1 MSQYNT
7 LMGIR
12 KLISK
17 FSGNENMQVRDAMI
31 HRDNLVTLS
40 PSDTVKTAMQK
51 MVKHNVG
58 SVIVTQI
65 NNKAIGIVTTTDI
78 MVEFLKSETSGF
90 ETTLNKIMSTNL
102 IIIDEFDPLNKAIE
116 QLQESNIHHL
126 LVTTDGGNLVGIIS
140 SFDIVRERS
149 LDIKAYPW
157 TRK

>member
-17 FSGNENMQVRDAMI
+17 SSGNENMQVRDAMI

-102 IIIDEFDPLNKAIE
+102 IIIKDFVTLNKAIE
-116 QLQESNIHHL
+116 
-126 LVTTDGGNLVGIIS
+126 
-140 SFDIVRERS
+140 
-149 LDIKAYPW
+149 
-157 TRK
+157 